1 MQSALFF
8 LLNTLTDFCILGF
21 LLRFLLHWVRA
32 DLYNPLSQFILR
44 FTNPLVLP
52 VRRILSSRN
61 TIDVPTFTV
70 LISLEIF
77 STWLLLTVSGFDLGF
92 SRFIVLVLMR
102 LILLTLTFYTF
113 SIFIYVLSSWISQ
126 STYSPITRILFDLNE
141 PILKPFRR
149 ILPPMGGIDLSP
161 LVALLLIQTLNIAIQ
176 SNGNFPRY
184 LL

>member
-1 MQSALFF
+1 MQNALFF

-32 DLYNPLSQFILR
+32 DLHNPLSQFILR

-52 VRRILSSRN
+52 ARRILPSLS
-61 TIDVPTFTV
+61 TVDVPTFAV
-70 LISLEIF
+70 LVSLEIF
-77 STWLLLTVSGFDLGF
+77 STWLLLTISGLDLDF
-92 SRFIVLVLMR
+92 SRFILLVLMR
-102 LILLTLTFYTF
+102 LILLALTFYTF

-126 STYSPITRILFDLNE
+126 ATYSPITRILFDLNE
-141 PILKPFRR
+141 PILKPLRQ
-149 ILPPMGGIDLSP
+149 ILPPMGGIDFSP

-176 SNGNFPRY
+176 SNGSFPRY

>member
-8 LLNTLTDFCILGF
+8 LLKTLTDFCILGF

-32 DLYNPLSQFILR
+32 DLYNPLSQFVLR

-52 VRRILSSRN
+52 VRRILPSQN
-61 TIDVPTFTV
+61 TIDFPTFTV
-70 LISLEIF
+70 LVSLEIF
-77 STWLLLTVSGFDLGF
+77 STWLLLTVSGLDFGF
-92 SRFIVLVLMR
+92 SRFIILVLMR

-126 STYSPITRILFDLNE
+126 SAYSSITRILFDLNE

-149 ILPPMGGIDLSP
+149 VLPPMGGIDLSP

-176 SNGNFPRY
+176 SSGNFPRY